1 MSEPSTLRP
10 RLEADLKAAMKSGD
24 TATRDAI
31 RFLMAA
37 LKNAEI
43 DRRGSLPEADAVAL
57 LQQQAKRMR
66 DAIEQFEAG
75 HRQDLADKER
85 GQLAVLERYLPQAM
99 TDDELAVIVAT
110 AVGDAGALGPKD
122 MGKVMPLA
130 IERAA
135 GRADGKRISAAVK
148 AALAN
153 G

>member
-1 MSEPSTLRP
+1 MSEPSTLRQQ
-10 RLEADLKAAMKSGD
+10 LEADLKTAMKSGD
-24 TATRDAI
+24 TTSRDAI

-43 DRRGSLPEADAVAL
+43 DHHGPLPVAEASAL

-75 HRQDLADKER
+75 HRQDLADRER
-85 GQLAVLERYLPQAM
+85 SQLAVLERYLPKAM
-99 TDDELAVIVAT
+99 TDDEIAVLVAT
-110 AVGDAGALGPKD
+110 AIGDAGALGPKD
-122 MGKVMPLA
+122 MGKVMPLV
-130 IERAA
+130 IGRAA
-135 GRADGKRISAAVK
+135 GRADGRRLSAAVK